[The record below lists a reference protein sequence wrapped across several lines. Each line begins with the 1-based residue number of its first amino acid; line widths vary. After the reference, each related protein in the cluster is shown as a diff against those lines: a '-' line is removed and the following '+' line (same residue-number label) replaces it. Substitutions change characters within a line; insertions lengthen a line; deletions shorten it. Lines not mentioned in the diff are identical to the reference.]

1 MKETSTMF
9 FLQRYAEFINYHVLT
24 IDQMCP
30 RNSKLVI
37 FRMKVMDAK
46 VKITENLIPSKCEQV
61 QPFWV
66 LISLGSLGESA
77 LS

>member
-1 MKETSTMF
+1 
-9 FLQRYAEFINYHVLT
+9 
-24 IDQMCP
+24 MCP

-46 VKITENLIPSKCEQV
+46 VKIRENLIPSKCEKT

-66 LISLGSLGESA
+66 LISLENLDESA